1 MILQGDP
8 KGIHVFAHVTK
19 KREVLKVG
27 MGDGPSRTVGSV
39 IALTPIA
46 EERLWRLLNERR
58 DAALSTT
65 PKV

>member
-19 KREVLKVG
+19 KRKVLKIG
-27 MGDGPSRTVGSV
+27 MGEGPDRTLGSI
-39 IALTPIA
+39 IALTTVA

-58 DAALSTT
+58 DAWLIQSQS
-65 PKV
+65 

>member
-19 KREVLKVG
+19 KRKVLKIG
-27 MGDGPSRTVGSV
+27 MGEGPDRALGSI
-39 IALTPIA
+39 IALTTVA

-58 DAALSTT
+58 DAWLIQSQS
-65 PKV
+65 